1 MNFSFKKLI
10 TSLVDIIIESP
21 SSILFIILGIIFSVA
36 MIVNMKKNK
45 TIGKTLY
52 ITGWIFIIAFIIIK
66 YNNFISKIFDN
77 LINTIFMQIF
87 FPNLAAYTAIIII
100 TNIIFLHTIF
110 NKKNNMTNKLIN
122 SPFFIAIMVLM
133 VHTIDQI
140 SKNNINIYQRKEVYS
155 NDKIVTIIEST
166 TLIFTLWI
174 IILISKIIIKKLIK
188 KSDEKI
194 IQEYNEN
201 KTNEET
207 IGEESEPPTAIP
219 SVEINK
225 SINNEPILNP
235 TIEVVNTPNVNP
247 TTKPVINNTPIL
259 NPTIEIPNN
268 VVNTPNV
275 NPTTK
280 PAINNTPILNP
291 TIEVPNNVVNTPNIN
306 STTKPVINN
315 TPATV
320 VPNNVINTSNI
331 NPTTKPA
338 INNTPILNPTI
349 EVPNNVVNTPNVN
362 PTTKSEVNN
371 TPVTI
376 VPNNPVVEKKEIA
389 STPKIFNSLPANNSI
404 QKEKIKPIIVF
415 PKTEEK
421 KEEIEVLKI

>member
-100 TNIIFLHTIF
+100 TNIIFLYTIF